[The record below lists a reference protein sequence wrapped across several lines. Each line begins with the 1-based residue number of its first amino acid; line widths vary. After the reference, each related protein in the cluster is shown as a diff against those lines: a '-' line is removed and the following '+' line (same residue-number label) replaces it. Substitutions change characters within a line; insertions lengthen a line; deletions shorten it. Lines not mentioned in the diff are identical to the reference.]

1 LAGQPESRT
10 EIEVIPAVDL
20 KGGRCVSLYKGDYSQ
35 ETVFTGDPVEIAL
48 KWQAKGAPRLHI
60 VDLDGAASGDIANIS
75 IITEIAG
82 ALLIPTQVGGG
93 IRNIDTVEK
102 LLRAGVERVIISTA
116 AVENPSFVK
125 EAGKR
130 FPESVVIAL
139 DARDG
144 KIATHGWQ
152 KETDIAAVDF
162 ARSMVRLG
170 VKRFIYTDVNR
181 NATLTEPNFT
191 AIFELVQALKL
202 PVIASGGIS
211 TLAHLKMLRKI
222 GVEGAVVGK
231 ALYTGNIEYKL
242 ALDELSKK
250 EI

>member
-1 LAGQPESRT
+1 M
-10 EIEVIPAVDL
+10 
-20 KGGRCVSLYKGDYSQ
+20 
-35 ETVFTGDPVEIAL
+35 EIAL
-48 KWQAKGAPRLHI
+48 RWQAKGAPRLHI
-60 VDLDGAASGDIANIS
+60 VDLDGAASGDIVNIR
-75 IITEIAG
+75 IIDEIAA

-93 IRNIDTVEK
+93 IRNIATVER

-116 AVENPSFVK
+116 AVEDPQFVRD
-125 EAGKR
+125 AGKR
-130 FPESVVIAL
+130 FPESLVIAI

-144 KIATHGWQ
+144 RIATHGWQ
-152 KETDIAAVDF
+152 KDTGIVAVDF
-162 ARSMVRLG
+162 ARSMARLG

-181 NATLTEPNFT
+181 NATLTEPNFS

-211 TLAHLKMLRKI
+211 TLSHLKMLRKI

-231 ALYTGNIEYKL
+231 ALYTGNIDYKQ
-242 ALDELSKK
+242 ALDELSKL